1 MSKQIKKAAVEAIEE
16 QNRRVRGTRNFKMPK
31 EAKRLAATILDRA
44 DRRAYLNAVMDSL
57 VNQPQGK
64 RREKGAKEESAE

>member
-1 MSKQIKKAAVEAIEE
+1 MSKQIKKATVESIEN
-16 QNRRVRGTRNFKMPK
+16 QNARVRGTRNFKMPK

-44 DRRAYLNAVMDSL
+44 ARRAYLNAVMDSI

-64 RREKGAKEESAE
+64 RREKGAKDAAE